1 MSRHNL
7 KSFGY
12 DRTYVYFFTQFSDL
26 DLLQSNTRSQPVT
39 EKGLEEKLST
49 NHFNCYV
56 KCCLG
61 VDHLAKD
68 FQK

>member
-1 MSRHNL
+1 MSRHNFKVGKYFL
-7 KSFGY
+7 
-12 DRTYVYFFTQFSDL
+12 DMTVYFYSIPDL

-39 EKGLEEKLST
+39 ENGLEEKLST
-49 NHFNCYV
+49 NHFSCYV